1 MSVTTPH
8 YGGVM
13 DDCLDSDGSSPIE
26 PGFSPVCDSR
36 SSEWLRSLHD
46 KSINTFAYPMRDD
59 YEGVKDYVK

>member
-1 MSVTTPH
+1 
-8 YGGVM
+8 M

-26 PGFSPVCDSR
+26 LGFSLVCDSR

-59 YEGVKDYVK
+59 YKGVKDCVK

>member
-8 YGGVM
+8 SGGVM

-26 PGFSPVCDSR
+26 LFSLVCESR

-46 KSINTFAYPMRDD
+46 KSINTFAYPMGRDYD
-59 YEGVKDYVK
+59 